1 MAERIFLMNFQK
13 QFDTITGAL
22 NIFDMSYLV
31 SGAAMMTVL
40 VYTFPGF
47 RDFIF
52 HYNQVTLSVFVC
64 IVITYILGM
73 ICWVAGKKIRYW
85 CINSHED
92 TVKEKVRE
100 ALDNLPPSPQIV
112 KIKSMGMDM
121 AYSYMWMKLDKSD
134 NADCRSR
141 FLYISHFWVLRA
153 IYEGLIPSVIILGFV
168 LFAKCQTIVVCSA
181 LCKGYG
187 LKTVIF
193 YLVKA
198 IGITWLYNY
207 ILFLIIFCLMFFV
220 GYLLAKEAKRCVET
234 QIREVVVAYYNF
246 FVDITPANNT
256 GVGQ

>member
-1 MAERIFLMNFQK
+1 MNFQK
-13 QFDTITGAL
+13 QFDTVTGAL

-40 VYTFPGF
+40 VYTFSGF

-52 HYNQVTLSVFVC
+52 HYNQLTLSVFVC

-73 ICWVAGKKIRYW
+73 ICWVAGKQIRYW

-92 TVKEKVRE
+92 TVKEKVRK
-100 ALDNLPPSPQIV
+100 ALDSLPQFPQIA
-112 KIKSMGMDM
+112 KIKGMGMDM

-141 FLYISHFWVLRA
+141 FLYVSRFWVLRA
-153 IYEGLIPSVIILGFV
+153 IYEGLIPSVIVLGFV
-168 LFAKCQTIVVCSA
+168 LFAKCQTIVVCPIVEIECGVKVV
-181 LCKGYG
+181 LMC
-187 LKTVIF
+187 
-193 YLVKA
+193 LVKT
-198 IGITWLYNY
+198 IGLTWAYNL
-207 ILFLIIFCLMFFV
+207 ILFLVIFSLVILV

-246 FVDITPANNT
+246 FVDIAPANNT
-256 GVGQ
+256 GIGQ